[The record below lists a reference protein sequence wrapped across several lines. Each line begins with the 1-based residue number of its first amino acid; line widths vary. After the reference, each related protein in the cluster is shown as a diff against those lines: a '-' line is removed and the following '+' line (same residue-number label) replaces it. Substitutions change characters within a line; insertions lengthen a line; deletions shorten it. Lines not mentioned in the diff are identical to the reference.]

1 MLTNNKKNVT
11 VKVNDI
17 KSIKSIK
24 KKINENDKITFIITT
39 KDMEM
44 LKNIIVVVV
53 DLQKDYSDKDFQL
66 VISSSYEKLH
76 KMTNEEL

>member
-39 KDMEM
+39 KDMEI
-44 LKNIIVVVV
+44 LKNIIEVIVN
-53 DLQKDYSDKDFQL
+53 LQKDYNNKDFQL
-66 VISSSYEKLH
+66 VVSSSYNKLH
-76 KMTNEEL
+76 KITNGEL

>member
-44 LKNIIVVVV
+44 LKNIIEVVV

-76 KMTNEEL
+76 KMTNKEL

>member
-1 MLTNNKKNVT
+1 MLTNNKKDVT
-11 VKVNDI
+11 VKVNYI

-44 LKNIIVVVV
+44 LKNIIEVVV

>member
-44 LKNIIVVVV
+44 LKNIIEVVVG
-53 DLQKDYSDKDFQL
+53 LQKDYSDKDFQL

-76 KMTNEEL
+76 KMTNKEL

>member
-1 MLTNNKKNVT
+1 MLTNNKKDVT

-44 LKNIIVVVV
+44 LKNIIEVVV

-76 KMTNEEL
+76 KMTNKEL

>member
-44 LKNIIVVVV
+44 LKNIIEVVV

-76 KMTNEEL
+76 KITNGEL

>member
-1 MLTNNKKNVT
+1 MLTNNKKDVT

-17 KSIKSIK
+17 KSIKSIQ

-44 LKNIIVVVV
+44 LKTLLWTYKKTIAIRIF
-53 DLQKDYSDKDFQL
+53 S
-66 VISSSYEKLH
+66 
-76 KMTNEEL
+76 

>member
-1 MLTNNKKNVT
+1 MLTNNKKDVT

-17 KSIKSIK
+17 KSIKSIQ

-44 LKNIIVVVV
+44 LKT
-53 DLQKDYSDKDFQL
+53 LY
-66 VISSSYEKLH
+66 KLLWTY
-76 KMTNEEL
+76 KKTIAIRIFS

>member
-17 KSIKSIK
+17 KSITSIK
-24 KKINENDKITFIITT
+24 EKINENDKITFIITT

-44 LKNIIVVVV
+44 LKNIIEVVV

-76 KMTNEEL
+76 KMTNKEL

>member
-39 KDMEM
+39 KDMEI
-44 LKNIIVVVV
+44 LKNIIEVIVN
-53 DLQKDYSDKDFQL
+53 LQKDYNNKDFQL

-76 KMTNEEL
+76 KMTNKEL

>member
-1 MLTNNKKNVT
+1 MLTNNKKDVT

-17 KSIKSIK
+17 KSIKSIQ

-44 LKNIIVVVV
+44 LNIIEVIV
-53 DLQKDYSDKDFQL
+53 DLQKDYSDKNFQL
-66 VISSSYEKLH
+66 VISSNYEKLH
-76 KMTNEEL
+76 KMTNKEL

>member
-44 LKNIIVVVV
+44 LKNIIEVIVN
-53 DLQKDYSDKDFQL
+53 LQKDYNNKDFQL
-66 VISSSYEKLH
+66 VVSSSYNKLH
-76 KMTNEEL
+76 KITNGEL

>member
-44 LKNIIVVVV
+44 LKNIIEVVVG
-53 DLQKDYSDKDFQL
+53 LQKGYSDKDFQL

-76 KMTNEEL
+76 KMTNKEL

>member
-1 MLTNNKKNVT
+1 MLTNNKKDVT

-17 KSIKSIK
+17 KSIKSIQ

-44 LKNIIVVVV
+44 LKT
-53 DLQKDYSDKDFQL
+53 LQKLLWTYKKTIAIRIFSQSFQA
-66 VISSSYEKLH
+66 IMKNYIK
-76 KMTNEEL
+76 

>member
-1 MLTNNKKNVT
+1 MIWDNLNKNTKNTNFLFIISNIITNNKKDVT

-17 KSIKSIK
+17 KSIKSIQ

-44 LKNIIVVVV
+44 LKT
-53 DLQKDYSDKDFQL
+53 L
-66 VISSSYEKLH
+66 
-76 KMTNEEL
+76 

>member
-1 MLTNNKKNVT
+1 MLTNNKKDVT

-44 LKNIIVVVV
+44 LKNIIEVVV

>member
-44 LKNIIVVVV
+44 LKNIIEVVVG
-53 DLQKDYSDKDFQL
+53 LQKDYSDKDFQL
-66 VISSSYEKLH
+66 VISGSYEKLH
-76 KMTNEEL
+76 KMTNKEL

>member
-1 MLTNNKKNVT
+1 MLTNNKKDVT

-17 KSIKSIK
+17 KSIKSIQ

-44 LKNIIVVVV
+44 LKT
-53 DLQKDYSDKDFQL
+53 LQKLLWTYKKTIAIRIFS
-66 VISSSYEKLH
+66 
-76 KMTNEEL
+76 

>member
-44 LKNIIVVVV
+44 LKNIIEVVV

-66 VISSSYEKLH
+66 VISSSYNKLH
-76 KMTNEEL
+76 KMTNKEL

>member
-44 LKNIIVVVV
+44 LKNIIEVVV

>member
-1 MLTNNKKNVT
+1 
-11 VKVNDI
+11 
-17 KSIKSIK
+17 
-24 KKINENDKITFIITT
+24 
-39 KDMEM
+39 MEM
-44 LKNIIVVVV
+44 LKNIIEVVV